1 MTENQSQSFA
11 SYLNRPMFLR
21 LPEVAALTT
30 MGESTILAWE
40 VSGKFPKAV
49 RISPGKRVWR
59 TSDVE
64 QWVNGLGEGGMI

>member
-1 MTENQSQSFA
+1 MTEHQTQSFA
-11 SYLNRPMFLR
+11 AYLNRPIFLR
-21 LPEVAALTT
+21 LAEVASLTT

-40 VSGKFPKAV
+40 ATGKFPRAV

-64 QWVNGLGEGGMI
+64 QWVNGLGEGGTI